1 MNLTIHCIM
10 KYICVLRII
19 IVYYTIYLTQ
29 NGTMKARLSFFLA
42 RRYLMAK
49 WSLMS
54 TLSILMISF
63 GIITLITV
71 LSIMNGFH
79 STFKKKILET
89 NTYHLMMQPSYG
101 DDYSID
107 NIKAILSKNK
117 EIISVVPYHNGEGI
131 LKSRWVTRGIILK
144 AFPGDVFS
152 LDEGFKREIRITDGT
167 FDLTSDDNIILG
179 QELAVE
185 AGAGVG
191 DYISVLTFK
200 GEDVS
205 LAKPTFKLF
214 RVAGL
219 FKTGY
224 WEYDKNMAYIS
235 LDAAYTFFGI
245 GRNELDIGI
254 KVQNI
259 NRVDRVLSWIRDNV
273 GGNFYILTWMDI
285 NRPLFEALQNEKVGI
300 GFVVMLIIVSGAFN
314 IIGSLVMTVMDKKKE
329 IGILRA
335 LGARP
340 SLITQIFVIDG
351 LYIGIIGTLI
361 GVFAGFFITLNI
373 EGIFNFFEI
382 IVNGLRDIAYT
393 LFLMPFGIPVPA
405 DFEIL
410 SDSIYYLEGVP
421 VEIHFKD
428 VLIISV
434 LAVLISVLAA
444 YYPAKKAS
452 LTKPVETIR
461 YE

>member
-1 MNLTIHCIM
+1 M
-10 KYICVLRII
+10 KI
-19 IVYYTIYLTQ
+19 
-29 NGTMKARLSFFLA
+29 RLSFFLA

-63 GIITLITV
+63 GVITLITV

-89 NTYHLMMQPSYG
+89 NTYHIVMQPTYRG
-101 DDYSID
+101 EYSID
-107 NIKAILSKNK
+107 NITTILTKNK

-131 LKSRWVTRGIILK
+131 LKSRLITRGIILK
-144 AFPGDVFS
+144 AFPSNIFS
-152 LDEGFKREIRITDGT
+152 LDEGFKREIRITEGE
-167 FDLTSDDNIILG
+167 FDLTGDDSIILG
-179 QELAVE
+179 EELAIE
-185 AGAGVG
+185 AGARVG
-191 DYISVLTFK
+191 EFIPILTFK
-200 GEDVS
+200 GEDIS
-205 LAKPTFKLF
+205 LARPTFKLF
-214 RVAGL
+214 RVSGL

-235 LDAAYTFFGI
+235 LEAAYELFGI
-245 GRNELDIGI
+245 GENDLDIGI

-259 NRVDRVLSWIRDNV
+259 YRVDRILNWIHDNIDKS
-273 GGNFYILTWMDI
+273 FYLLTWMDI

-314 IIGSLVMTVMDKKKE
+314 VIGSLVMTVMDKRKE

-340 SLITQIFVIDG
+340 STITQIFVIDG
-351 LYIGIIGTLI
+351 LYIGIIGTII
-361 GVFAGFFITLNI
+361 GVFAGFFLTLNI
-373 EGIFNFFEI
+373 EEIFNFFEI
-382 IVNGLRDIAYT
+382 VVNGLRDVVYT
-393 LFLMPFGIPVPA
+393 LFLMPLGIPAPA

-428 VLIISV
+428 VFIISV
-434 LAVLISVLAA
+434 LAVLISVIAA

-452 LTKPVETIR
+452 MTKPVETIR